1 MIWKVKCMKI
11 SAQKRTQTGTSASKK
26 ARQEGYLPAVV
37 YGSKV
42 DSTPILLKLKDV
54 EDTLREVGSNGVFEI
69 DLGGDKLQVFVKDA
83 VYETF
88 RPQLRHIDLLAF
100 TSGEKVAMSIPVYV
114 EGEESIEVGYVSQS
128 ISEIE
133 MEIAPAKAPSELT
146 VDVKGMEIG
155 DSLTVADIDVPEDAE
170 ILDELEATVLSISAP
185 DDVSDD
191 LEQSDEGETEADMPE
206 PEVITEKE
214 DEEEDSEE

>member
-1 MIWKVKCMKI
+1 
-11 SAQKRTQTGTSASKK
+11 
-26 ARQEGYLPAVV
+26 
-37 YGSKV
+37 
-42 DSTPILLKLKDV
+42 
-54 EDTLREVGSNGVFEI
+54 
-69 DLGGDKLQVFVKDA
+69 
-83 VYETF
+83 
-88 RPQLRHIDLLAF
+88 
-100 TSGEKVAMSIPVYV
+100 MSIPVYV